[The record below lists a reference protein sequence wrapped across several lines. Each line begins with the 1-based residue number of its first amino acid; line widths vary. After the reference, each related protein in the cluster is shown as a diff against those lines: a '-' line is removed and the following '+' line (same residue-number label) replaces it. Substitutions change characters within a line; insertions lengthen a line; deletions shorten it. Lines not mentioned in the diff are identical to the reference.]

1 MVLGMIR
8 RPHNEFQKNRLNL
21 IISSDILSAN
31 MDAIHQIIKS
41 ETDYVIYEVENFNGQ
56 SINFMKNFPIENY

>member
-1 MVLGMIR
+1 
-8 RPHNEFQKNRLNL
+8 
-21 IISSDILSAN
+21 

-56 SINFMKNFPIENY
+56 SINFMKNFPIENYCEIIQNAKAVITPYRYNLTHLKNS